1 MNKNVVL
8 LKNLLLSTSQWNSF
22 KFCKDKKKRGNII
35 GNSIGQAILFILLMV
50 YCVANCIGYSKFG
63 LTKAIPEMCAT
74 LIASL
79 AFIFTFFK
87 TNGYLFNFKEYDMLM
102 SLPYKP
108 KSIAACK
115 FIYMYIK
122 SLPWFMSVSISM
134 LIGYA
139 IYEKPGF
146 AVYPVWI
153 IHSMIMPIIPML
165 AAAFLGFLVAKMGS
179 GFRNK
184 TIVQTIITV
193 LFVFAA
199 FGARFVLEDMFRNN
213 KAEEVLNSLSS
224 ATGSAGK
231 IYLPIK
237 WFRGAVTELKI
248 SDMLLIIGISLVLFE
263 LVFIPVGRSY
273 RKINSALKSH
283 AASRAFVMTEQ
294 KEKSLLNTIAYKEFK
309 RMTGSTIYLTN
320 AGLGEIMCIV
330 AGIAVRFLDIDKLLS
345 KALMGAPITMEMI
358 YPAIPLIVYFFVGM
372 AATTA
377 MTPSLEGK
385 NYWIVQSLP
394 IRKKTLYQG
403 KMLFNMYLTVP
414 CMAFAILAV
423 CFSARV
429 PLINTVLYVIQGLV
443 LCAFS
448 TAWGC
453 VCGIKHMRLDWENEI
468 EVVKQGAAVSIY
480 LLPNMLITMALI
492 AGTVYLGQFINSL
505 LITGLLIV
513 VVGILAV
520 LSYAKVMALTKED

>member
-1 MNKNVVL
+1 MNKNIIL
-8 LKNLLLSTSQWNSF
+8 LKNLLLSTSQWNIY
-22 KFCKDKKKRGNII
+22 KFCKDKKKRGKIV

-50 YCVANCIGYSKFG
+50 YCVVNCIGYSKFG

-87 TNGYLFNFKEYDMLM
+87 TNGYLFDFKEYDMLM

-122 SLPWFMSVSISM
+122 SLPWYMSVSISM

-139 IYEKPGF
+139 IYEKPSF

-153 IHSMIMPIIPML
+153 ILSMIMPIIPML

-193 LFVFAA
+193 LFVFAM

-237 WFRGAVTELKI
+237 WFRGAITELKI

-330 AGIAVRFLDIDKLLS
+330 AGIAVLFLDIDKLLS
-345 KALMGAPITMEMI
+345 KVLMGAPITMEMI
-358 YPAIPLIVYFFVGM
+358 YTAIPLIVYFFVGM

-492 AGTVYLGQFINSL
+492 AGTVYLGQFIKSL

-520 LSYAKVMALTKED
+520 LSYAKVMALTKEE

>member
-1 MNKNVVL
+1 MNKSVVL
-8 LKNLLLSTSQWNSF
+8 LKNLLLSTSQWNSL
-22 KFCKDKKKRGNII
+22 KYCKDKKKRGNII
-35 GNSIGQAILFILLMV
+35 GNSIGQAVLFVLLMV

-63 LTKAIPEMCAT
+63 LTGAIPEMCAT

-108 KSIAACK
+108 KDIAACK
-115 FIYMYIK
+115 FIYMYVK
-122 SLPWFMSVSISM
+122 SLPWYISVSVSM

-153 IHSMIMPIIPML
+153 ILSMIMPIIPML

-179 GFRNK
+179 GFKNK

-193 LFVFAA
+193 LFVFAM

-224 ATGSAGK
+224 ATDSAGK
-231 IYLPIK
+231 IYLPIE
-237 WFRGAVTELKI
+237 WFKGAVTELKI

-283 AASRAFVMTEQ
+283 AASRAFIMTEQ
-294 KEKSLLNTIAYKEFK
+294 KEKSLLNTIAFKEFK
-309 RMTGSTIYLTN
+309 RMTGSTVYLTN
-320 AGLGEIMCIV
+320 AGLGEIMCVV
-330 AGIAVRFLDIDKLLS
+330 AGIAVLFLDIDKLLS

-358 YPAIPLIVYFFVGM
+358 YPAIPFIIYFFIGM

-394 IRKKTLYQG
+394 IRKRTLYQG

-414 CMAFAILAV
+414 CMLFATLAV

-429 PLINTVLYVIQGLV
+429 PLINTVLYVILGLV

-480 LLPNMLITMALI
+480 LLPNMFITMALI
-492 AGTVYLGQFINSL
+492 AGTVYLGQYINSL

-513 VVGILAV
+513 VVGVLAG
-520 LSYAKVMALTKED
+520 LSYAKVMALTKEE

>member
-1 MNKNVVL
+1 
-8 LKNLLLSTSQWNSF
+8 
-22 KFCKDKKKRGNII
+22 
-35 GNSIGQAILFILLMV
+35 
-50 YCVANCIGYSKFG
+50 
-63 LTKAIPEMCAT
+63 
-74 LIASL
+74 
-79 AFIFTFFK
+79 
-87 TNGYLFNFKEYDMLM
+87 
-102 SLPYKP
+102 
-108 KSIAACK
+108 
-115 FIYMYIK
+115 
-122 SLPWFMSVSISM
+122 
-134 LIGYA
+134 
-139 IYEKPGF
+139 
-146 AVYPVWI
+146 
-153 IHSMIMPIIPML
+153 
-165 AAAFLGFLVAKMGS
+165 
-179 GFRNK
+179 
-184 TIVQTIITV
+184 
-193 LFVFAA
+193 
-199 FGARFVLEDMFRNN
+199 
-213 KAEEVLNSLSS
+213 
-224 ATGSAGK
+224 
-231 IYLPIK
+231 
-237 WFRGAVTELKI
+237 
-248 SDMLLIIGISLVLFE
+248 
-263 LVFIPVGRSY
+263 
-273 RKINSALKSH
+273 
-283 AASRAFVMTEQ
+283 
-294 KEKSLLNTIAYKEFK
+294 
-309 RMTGSTIYLTN
+309 MTGSTIYLTN

-330 AGIAVRFLDIDKLLS
+330 AGIAVLFLDIDKLLS

-480 LLPNMLITMALI
+480 LLPNMLVTMALI